1 MSEMS
6 TPQCWISEKDGIL
19 SFHAMPD
26 SELHEFKTHDE
37 MMQFV
42 IVSLAGKGYR
52 VQ

>member
-1 MSEMS
+1 MSEMT

-19 SFHAMPD
+19 SFHAMPNY
-26 SELHEFKTHDE
+26 EMYEFKSRDE

-42 IVSLAGKGYR
+42 IGSLAGNGYR

>member
-1 MSEMS
+1 MSDMS
-6 TPQCWISEKDGIL
+6 IQQCWISEKEGIL
-19 SFHAMPD
+19 SFHAMPNY
-26 SELHEFKTHDE
+26 ERHEFKTRDE

>member
-6 TPQCWISEKDGIL
+6 TPQCWISEKNGIL

-26 SELHEFKTHDE
+26 SKMYEFKSRDE